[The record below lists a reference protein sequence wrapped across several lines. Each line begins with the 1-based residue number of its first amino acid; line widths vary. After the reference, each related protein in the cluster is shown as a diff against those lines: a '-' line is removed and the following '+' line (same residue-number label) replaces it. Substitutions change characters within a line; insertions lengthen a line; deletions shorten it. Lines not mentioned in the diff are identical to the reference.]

1 MVKHAKPA
9 SFYDVFSR
17 KGEGQ
22 KVTHYCPGCGHGTAH
37 KLLAEAID
45 ELGIQDRVVLCSP
58 VGCSV
63 FAYYYFDTGN
73 VQCSHGRAP
82 AVATGLRRTLP
93 EAIVVSYQGD
103 GDLAGIGLAEILHAA
118 NRGEN
123 ISVFFINNAI
133 YGMTG
138 GQMAPTTLP
147 GQVTLTTPFGRSLQ
161 HDGAPIGMAE
171 LISSLAL
178 PAYVERVSLG
188 DGPRILRARKAFRK
202 ALQYQVERR
211 GFSFVEVLS
220 PCPVNWK
227 MTPSQ
232 ARTWLKEALEQAYPV
247 RLFRDAGP
255 SKAPQA
261 AVPAAAVAPAQVD
274 GASAAL
280 RQPGAEIAAGAPPRV
295 VGDEGLRS
303 LFLVEKDIEV
313 VRRHGDVVEQQ
324 VRIAGFGGQG
334 VMSAGIL
341 LANCAVAEDLHASWL
356 PSYGPEMRGGTA
368 NASVVISLEEIGSPV
383 VASPNVLIAMNGP
396 SFDTFAPAVAPGGL
410 IVANSSLFEPATER
424 TDVRI
429 LAVPATEIAAGL
441 GFVGAA
447 NVVALAAYVGASGAI
462 RADTLRQVVPLSIK
476 RRQFVEV
483 NLRAIEAGLEHAAKL

>member
-82 AVATGLRRTLP
+82 AVATGLRRSLP
-93 EAIVVSYQGD
+93 EAVVVSYQGD
-103 GDLAGIGLAEILHAA
+103 GDLAGIGLAEIMHAA

-138 GQMAPTTLP
+138 GQMAPTTLV

-188 DGPRILRARKAFRK
+188 DGQRILRARKAFRK

-227 MTPSQ
+227 MSPSE
-232 ARTWLKEALEQAYPV
+232 ARTWLMETLEQTYPV
-247 RLFRDAGP
+247 RLFRDAESLP
-255 SKAPQA
+255 AVQA
-261 AVPAAAVAPAQVD
+261 AAPAPAA
-274 GASAAL
+274 GA
-280 RQPGAEIAAGAPPRV
+280 AAGAPPRV
-295 VGDEGLRS
+295 VGDDGLRS

-313 VRRHGDVVEQQ
+313 VARHGEVAEQQ

-368 NASVVISLEEIGSPV
+368 NASVVISSEEIGSPV

-410 IVANSSLFEPATER
+410 IVANSSLFQPGTER
-424 TDVRI
+424 GDVRV
-429 LAVPATEIAAGL
+429 LAVPATEIAGRL

-447 NVVALAAYVGASGAI
+447 NVVALAAYIGASGAI
-462 RADTLRQVVPLSIK
+462 RPETLRQVVPLSIK
-476 RRQFVEV
+476 KRQFAEV
-483 NLRAIEAGLEHAAKL
+483 NLKAIEAGLEYAARP